1 MIFFFILIILI
12 NIFIVIYFDKIS
24 KLVNLFDVPDGVRK
38 IHKKKTPLLG
48 GSMFLL
54 NLFFFVIY
62 YFINNSI
69 FNLDYFSTSKEIII
83 FSAFSLSF
91 FLLGFFDDKFNLS
104 ANFKLISKISLI
116 FFLICL
122 EDQILIKELRF
133 SFSINKINIEN
144 ISYLFSVLCFLL
156 FINAFN
162 MFDGINLQSAIYS
175 VFLFL
180 IFLLKGIF
188 IEISYVLLIALLFFA
203 YLNYKNKCF
212 MGDNGTLLISFI
224 LSYFFIKS
232 AKVYNTFSADEIFL
246 IMLVP
251 GLDLIRLFV
260 TRILHHKHPF
270 KGDNNHIHHI
280 LLKVF
285 GLHKSLF
292 LLFLL
297 IIIPNILS
305 MIYGGTLYLIL
316 ISVIIY
322 SSLIFFLNS
331 YKKNY

>member
-24 KLVNLFDVPDGVRK
+24 KLVNLIDVPDGVRK

-83 FSAFSLSF
+83 FSAFSLFF

-116 FFLICL
+116 FFLIYL

-188 IEISYVLLIALLFFA
+188 IEISLVLLIVLFFFA
-203 YLNYKNKCF
+203 YLNFKNKCF

-232 AKVYNTFSADEIFL
+232 VKTYNTFFADEIFL

-305 MIYGGTLYLIL
+305 MIYGKTLYLIL

>member
-1 MIFFFILIILI
+1 MI
-12 NIFIVIYFDKIS
+12 Y
-24 KLVNLFDVPDGVRK
+24 
-38 IHKKKTPLLG
+38 
-48 GSMFLL
+48 
-54 NLFFFVIY
+54 
-62 YFINNSI
+62 
-69 FNLDYFSTSKEIII
+69 
-83 FSAFSLSF
+83 
-91 FLLGFFDDKFNLS
+91 
-104 ANFKLISKISLI
+104 
-116 FFLICL
+116 L
-122 EDQILIKELRF
+122 EDQTLIKELSF

-175 VFLFL
+175 FFLFL

-188 IEISYVLLIALLFFA
+188 IEISLVLLIVLLFFA

-224 LSYFFIKS
+224 LSYFYIKS
-232 AKVYNTFSADEIFL
+232 VKAYNTFSADEIFL

-285 GLHKSLF
+285 GLYKSLF

>member
-1 MIFFFILIILI
+1 MIYFFISIILI
-12 NIFIVIYFDKIS
+12 NTLILIYFDKIS
-24 KLVNLFDVPDGVRK
+24 KLVNLFDLPDGGRK
-38 IHKKKTPLLG
+38 IHKKKTSLLG
-48 GSMFLL
+48 GGMFLL
-54 NLFFFVIY
+54 NFFFFIIY
-62 YFINNSI
+62 YFINTST

-91 FLLGFFDDKFNLS
+91 FTLGFFDDKYNLS
-104 ANFKLISKISLI
+104 ANVKLISKFILI
-116 FFLICL
+116 FFLIYL
-122 EDQILIKELRF
+122 EDQILIKELHF
-133 SFSINKINIEN
+133 SFLVKKINIEN
-144 ISYLFSVLCFLL
+144 IAYLFSVLCFLL

-162 MFDGINLQSAIYS
+162 MFDGINLQSVIYS
-175 VFLFL
+175 FFLFL
-180 IFLLKGIF
+180 IFLLNGIF
-188 IEISYVLLIALLFFA
+188 IEISLVLLIAFLFFA
-203 YLNYKNKCF
+203 YLNFKNKCF

-232 AKVYNTFSADEIFL
+232 ANVYNTFSADEIFL

-251 GLDLIRLFV
+251 GLDLIRLFM
-260 TRILHHKHPF
+260 TRILRHKHPF

-280 LLKVF
+280 LLRVF
-285 GLHKSLF
+285 GLYKSLF

-316 ISVIIY
+316 ISIIIY
-322 SSLIFFLNS
+322 SLLIFFLNS

>member
-83 FSAFSLSF
+83 FSTFSLSF

-188 IEISYVLLIALLFFA
+188 IEISLVLLIVLLFFA
-203 YLNYKNKCF
+203 YLNFKNKCF

-232 AKVYNTFSADEIFL
+232 VKTYNTFSADEIFL

>member
-1 MIFFFILIILI
+1 MTFFFILIILI
-12 NIFIVIYFDKIS
+12 NILIVIYFDKIS
-24 KLVNLFDVPDGVRK
+24 KLVNLFDVPDNLRK
-38 IHKKKTPLLG
+38 IHNKKTSLLG
-48 GSMFLL
+48 GGMYLL
-54 NLFFFVIY
+54 NFFLFIIY
-62 YFINNSI
+62 YFINKSAI
-69 FNLDYFSTSKEIII
+69 NLDYFSNSKEIII
-83 FSAFSLSF
+83 FSVFSLSF
-91 FLLGFFDDKFNLS
+91 FVLGFFDDKINLS
-104 ANFKLISKISLI
+104 ANIKLISKFALI
-116 FFLICL
+116 FYFIYLQ
-122 EDQILIKELRF
+122 DQILIKELRF
-133 SFSINKINIEN
+133 SFLVNKINIEN
-144 ISYLFSVLCFLL
+144 ISYLFSILCFLL

-175 VFLFL
+175 FFLFL

-188 IEISYVLLIALLFFA
+188 IEISLVFLIVLLFFA

-232 AKVYNTFSADEIFL
+232 VNVYNTFSADEIFL

-260 TRILHHKHPF
+260 TRILHQKHPF
-270 KGDNNHIHHI
+270 KGDNNHVHHI
-280 LLKVF
+280 LLRAF
-285 GLHKSLF
+285 GLYKSLF

-316 ISVIIY
+316 ISIIIY
-322 SSLIFFLNS
+322 SLLIFFLKF
-331 YKKNY
+331 YKKNF

>member
-12 NIFIVIYFDKIS
+12 NFFIVIYFDKIS

-54 NLFFFVIY
+54 NLFLFVIY

-83 FSAFSLSF
+83 FSGFSLSF

-104 ANFKLISKISLI
+104 ANFKLISKITLI

-122 EDQILIKELRF
+122 EDQTLINELRF

-175 VFLFL
+175 FFLFL

-188 IEISYVLLIALLFFA
+188 IEISLVLLIVLLFFA

-232 AKVYNTFSADEIFL
+232 VKAYNTFSADEIFL

-260 TRILHHKHPF
+260 TRILYHKHPF
-270 KGDNNHIHHI
+270 KGDNNHVHHI

-285 GLHKSLF
+285 GLYKSLF